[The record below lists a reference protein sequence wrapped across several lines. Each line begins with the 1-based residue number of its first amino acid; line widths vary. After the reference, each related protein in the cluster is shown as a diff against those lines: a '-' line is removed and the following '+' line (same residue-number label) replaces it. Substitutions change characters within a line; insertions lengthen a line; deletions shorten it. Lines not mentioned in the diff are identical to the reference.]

1 MRHAMTYRLLAVMI
15 ILSISF
21 IVSLAQG
28 VDVRGIVSDS
38 LTAQRIP
45 FANVMLINTSRG
57 AATNNSG
64 FYLIPRVPPGVYEI
78 VASVIGY
85 SRKVQRLTVRPGQPI
100 DLNFQLAST
109 PVENEEVLVTAARR
123 REVTEIN
130 TSVHLL
136 EQKDLKLA
144 PVIVQEDVF
153 QSLKM
158 LPGIVSTND
167 VSSRFYVRGGA
178 GDQNLVL
185 IDGMKI
191 YNPFHA
197 MGIFSLF
204 DPDIV
209 QNVEMYTGAFPA
221 GYGGRLSSVVNI
233 SSHDGRSDR
242 LSAKA
247 GLDFLS
253 TKAHLEGPAIR
264 GTTFMINA
272 RKSVFSETFKHIVNQ
287 NVPVAFHDVF
297 AKFNMQLPGGS
308 KADFSLLTAADKL
321 PFSQN
326 NSGGLTAVTQEP
338 DYFWRTMAFSCSFS
352 DLVAAR
358 VFVQTF
364 AYYSSYRANRGTSSN
379 SALPPSSTSVKE
391 SGLRAQATYY
401 TDAQNL
407 FFFGFDFGFPAMEYR
422 PVDKPGELS
431 NSYHDFVD
439 ASVWVRYQARFERW
453 LVDMGLHADIGSI
466 VVGEQSVEGLQPRLN
481 VSYEFM
487 GNWKAKASAG
497 LFSQRSITVNNEDDV
512 MPIFDAWIK
521 VPGNIPPER
530 SIHFVAGVDGN
541 LDARTS
547 LSLQTYYKYYSS
559 LVVYNRDKIDASD
572 PDYIQGTGKSYGAE
586 VLLRSKISIIDLY
599 ATYTLSWTSVDNGGL
614 VYYPRHDRRHH
625 LNLLASIQP
634 FAHCEVTA
642 RWEYG
647 SGFPYS
653 ASLGYFDRLMLGNP
667 FHDPIELE
675 TGKPYTAIGGKNTS
689 RLPQYH
695 RLDVSALYRF
705 TIFGVNGTVGGQ
717 VINVYDNVNVFY
729 FNRKTGE
736 HTEMLGFFP
745 SATVTLEY

>member
-1 MRHAMTYRLLAVMI
+1 MKYRVLAVMI
-15 ILSISF
+15 TLGFSGVS
-21 IVSLAQG
+21 SLAQG

-45 FANVMLINTSRG
+45 FANVTLLGTSRG

-64 FYLIPRVPPGVYEI
+64 FYLIPRVPPGEYEV

-85 SRKVQRLTVRPGQPI
+85 RRKVQRLTVRSGQPV
-100 DLNFQLAST
+100 DLNFRLAPT

-136 EQKDLKLA
+136 EQKDLKIA
-144 PVIVQEDVF
+144 PVIAQEDVF
-153 QSLKM
+153 QSIKM
-158 LPGIVSTND
+158 LPGIVSTSD

-197 MGIFSLF
+197 MGIFSVF

-233 SSHDGRSDR
+233 SSRDGRSDR

-253 TKAHLEGPAIR
+253 TKVHLEGPAIR
-264 GTTFMINA
+264 GTTFMVNA
-272 RKSVFSETFKHIVNQ
+272 RKSLFSETFKHIVNQ
-287 NVPVAFHDVF
+287 DVPAAFYDVF
-297 AKFNMQLPGGS
+297 SKLNMQLPGGS
-308 KADFSLLTAADKL
+308 KADFSLLTASDKL
-321 PFSQN
+321 PFSE
-326 NSGGLTAVTQEP
+326 NSSAGLTREP
-338 DYFWRTMAFSCSFS
+338 DYFWRTTAFSGSFS
-352 DLVAAR
+352 DLIADR
-358 VFVQTF
+358 VFIQTF
-364 AYYSSYRANRGTSSN
+364 AYYSLYRANRGTAPGST
-379 SALPPSSTSVKE
+379 LTPSETSVRE
-391 SGLRAQATYY
+391 AGLRVQATYY
-401 TDAQNL
+401 TDAQDL
-407 FFFGFDFGFPAMEYR
+407 FFFGFDFGFPAIEYR
-422 PVDKPGELS
+422 PNDQVGVLS

-439 ASVWVRYQARFERW
+439 ASVWVRYQAKFERW
-453 LVDMGLHADIGSI
+453 LVDLGLHADIGSI

-487 GNWKAKASAG
+487 GNWKVKGSFG

-521 VPGNIPPER
+521 VPGNIPPEKA
-530 SIHFVAGVDGN
+530 IHFVTGVDGN
-541 LDARTS
+541 LDATTS
-547 LSLQTYYKYYSS
+547 ISLQTYYKYYSS

-572 PDYIQGTGKSYGAE
+572 PDYIQGKGKSYGAE
-586 VLLRSKISIIDLY
+586 VLVRSRVSLVDLY
-599 ATYTLSWTSVDNGGL
+599 ATYTLSWTTVDNGGL
-614 VYYPRHDRRHH
+614 VYYPRYDRRHH

-634 FAHCEVTA
+634 FSHFEVTA

-653 ASLGYFDRLMLGNP
+653 ATVGYFDRLMLGSP
-667 FHDPIELE
+667 FHSPIELE
-675 TGKPYTAIGGKNTS
+675 TGKPYTAIGAKNAS

-695 RLDVSALYRF
+695 RLDMSAQYRF
-705 TIFGVNGTVGGQ
+705 TVAGINGTIGGQ
-717 VINVYDNVNVFY
+717 IINAYDNINIFY

-736 HTEMLGFFP
+736 HTEMLRFFP

>member
-1 MRHAMTYRLLAVMI
+1 MMRHSKTYRLLAVMI
-15 ILSISF
+15 TLGVGPVLCLS
-21 IVSLAQG
+21 QG

-45 FANVMLINTSRG
+45 FANVMLLNTSRG

-64 FYLIPRVPPGVYEI
+64 FYLIPRVPPGEYDI

-85 SRKVQRLTVRPGQPI
+85 RRKAQRLIVRSGQPI

-136 EQKDLKLA
+136 EQRDLKLA
-144 PVIVQEDVF
+144 PVIAQEDVF

-158 LPGIVSTND
+158 LPGIVSTSD

-197 MGIFSLF
+197 MGIFSVF

-233 SSHDGRSDR
+233 SSRDGRSDR

-253 TKAHLEGPAIR
+253 TKVHLEGPAIR
-264 GTTFMINA
+264 GTTFMVNA
-272 RKSVFSETFKHIVNQ
+272 RKSVFSETFKHIANQ
-287 NVPVAFHDVF
+287 DVPVAFYDVF
-297 AKFNMQLPGGS
+297 SKLNMQLPGGS
-308 KADFSLLTAADKL
+308 KADFSLLTTSDKL

-326 NSGGLTAVTQEP
+326 DGGGLAQEP
-338 DYFWRTMAFSCSFS
+338 DYFWRTTAFSGSFS
-352 DLVAAR
+352 DLIADR
-358 VFVQTF
+358 VFIQMF
-364 AYYSSYRANRGTSSN
+364 AYYSSYRANRGSSSN
-379 SALPPSSTSVKE
+379 SALSPSSTSVKE
-391 SGLRAQATYY
+391 AGLRTQATYY
-401 TDAQNL
+401 TDARDL
-407 FFFGFDFGFPAMEYR
+407 FFFGFDFGFPTIEYR
-422 PVDKPGELS
+422 PIDKPNEPS
-431 NSYHDFVD
+431 NSYSDFVD
-439 ASVWVRYQARFERW
+439 ASAWFRYQARFERW
-453 LVDMGLHADIGSI
+453 LVDIGLHADIGSI
-466 VVGEQSVEGLQPRLN
+466 VVGEQSIEGLQPRLN
-481 VSYEFM
+481 VSYDVL
-487 GNWKAKASAG
+487 GNWKLKASVG
-497 LFSQRSITVNNEDDV
+497 TFSQRSITVNDEDDV

-521 VPGNIPPER
+521 VPGNIPAEKAV
-530 SIHFVAGVDGN
+530 HFVAGADGN

-547 LSLQTYYKYYSS
+547 LSFQTYYKYYSS

-586 VLLRSKISIIDLY
+586 ILLRSKISFVDLY
-599 ATYTLSWTSVDNGGL
+599 ATYTLSWTTVDNSGL
-614 VYYPRHDRRHH
+614 VYYPRYDRRHH

-634 FAHCEVTA
+634 FTHCEVTA

-653 ASLGYFDRLMLGNP
+653 ATVGYFDRLMLGIP
-667 FHDPIELE
+667 FRNPIELE
-675 TGKPYTAIGGKNTS
+675 TGQPYIAIGGKNAS

-695 RLDVSALYRF
+695 RLDLSATYRF
-705 TIFGVNGTVGGQ
+705 TIVGINGSIGGQ
-717 VINVYDNVNVFY
+717 IINVYDNINIFY

-736 HTEMLGFFP
+736 HTEMLRFFP
-745 SATVTLEY
+745 SATLTLEY

>member
-1 MRHAMTYRLLAVMI
+1 MITLSVSAV
-15 ILSISF
+15 L
-21 IVSLAQG
+21 SLAQG

-45 FANVMLINTSRG
+45 FANVMLLNTSRG

-64 FYLIPRVPPGVYEI
+64 FYLIPRVPPGEYEI

-85 SRKVQRLTVRPGQPI
+85 RRKVQRLIVRPGQPV
-100 DLNFQLAST
+100 DLNFQLASA

-144 PVIVQEDVF
+144 PVIAQEDVF

-158 LPGIVSTND
+158 LPGIVSTSD
-167 VSSRFYVRGGA
+167 VSSKFYVRGGA

-197 MGIFSLF
+197 MGIFSVF

-233 SSHDGRSDR
+233 SSRDGRSDR

-253 TKAHLEGPAIR
+253 TKVHLEGPAIR
-264 GTTFMINA
+264 GTTFMVNA
-272 RKSVFSETFKHIVNQ
+272 RKSEFSETFKHIVNQ
-287 NVPVAFHDVF
+287 DVPVDFYDVF
-297 AKFNMQLPGGS
+297 AKMNMQLPGGS
-308 KADFSLLTAADKL
+308 KADFSLLTTSDKL
-321 PFSQN
+321 PFAQN
-326 NSGGLTAVTQEP
+326 SSGGLAQEP
-338 DYFWRTMAFSCSFS
+338 DYFWRTTAFSCSFS
-352 DLVAAR
+352 DLIADR
-358 VFVQTF
+358 VFIQTF
-364 AYYSSYRANRGTSSN
+364 AYYSSYRANRGTSLN
-379 SALPPSSTSVKE
+379 STLTPSSTSVRE
-391 SGLRAQATYY
+391 AGLRAQATYY
-401 TDAQNL
+401 TDAQDL
-407 FFFGFDFGFPAMEYR
+407 FFFGFDFGFPSIEYR
-422 PVDKPGELS
+422 PIDIPGQLS

-439 ASVWVRYQARFERW
+439 ASTWVRYQAKFERW
-453 LVDMGLHADIGSI
+453 LVDLGLHADIGSI
-466 VVGEQSVEGLQPRLN
+466 VVGEQGIEGLQPRLN
-481 VSYEFM
+481 VSYDFL
-487 GNWKAKASAG
+487 GNWKLKASVG
-497 LFSQRSITVNNEDDV
+497 TFSQRSITVNNEDDV

-521 VPGNIPPER
+521 VPGNIPPEKAV
-530 SIHFVAGVDGN
+530 HFVTGVDGN
-541 LDARTS
+541 LDAKTS
-547 LSLQTYYKYYSS
+547 ISLQTYYKYYSS

-586 VLLRSKISIIDLY
+586 VLLRSRISLVDLY
-599 ATYTLSWTSVDNGGL
+599 ASYSLSWTTVNNSGL
-614 VYYPRHDRRHH
+614 VYYPRYDRRHQ

-653 ASLGYFDRLMLGNP
+653 ATVGYFDRLMLGNP

-675 TGKPYTAIGGKNTS
+675 TGQPYTAIGGKNAM

-695 RLDVSALYRF
+695 RLDLSATYRI
-705 TIFGVNGTVGGQ
+705 TIFGIKGSVGGQ
-717 VINVYDNVNVFY
+717 IINVYDNINIFY

-736 HTEMLGFFP
+736 HTEMLRFFP
-745 SATVTLEY
+745 SATLSLEF